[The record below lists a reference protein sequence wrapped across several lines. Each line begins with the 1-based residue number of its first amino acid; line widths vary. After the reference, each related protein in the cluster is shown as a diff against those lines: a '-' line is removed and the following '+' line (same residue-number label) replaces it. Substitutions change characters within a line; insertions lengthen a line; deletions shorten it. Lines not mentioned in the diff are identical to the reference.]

1 MALPPATCNSPAQE
15 LGFHKSPKKKKKKE
29 KVNCSFGTHR
39 ASFNKAQKKN
49 IQHSPVIYWVNKC
62 PQHCIAKELNITVCI
77 NLFSLKFEQLEQKQL
92 PLCEGC
98 CLIALHIIIYPR
110 HHRGKDN
117 KAKGSP
123 LNSVST
129 KHLMSD
135 IHYLL
140 LHISTVTAT
149 PSLYI
154 RI

>member
-1 MALPPATCNSPAQE
+1 M
-15 LGFHKSPKKKKKKE
+15 
-29 KVNCSFGTHR
+29 
-39 ASFNKAQKKN
+39 
-49 IQHSPVIYWVNKC
+49 NKC

-77 NLFSLKFEQLEQKQL
+77 NLFSLKSEQLEQKQL

-129 KHLMSD
+129 KHLNVRYSLPSAAHQHCD
-135 IHYLL
+135 SNTFSVHQNIKVLCLKKYLL
-140 LHISTVTAT
+140 IQSTREGGKSNSAIKL
-149 PSLYI
+149 PSVLFLGYSCYLSS
-154 RI
+154 